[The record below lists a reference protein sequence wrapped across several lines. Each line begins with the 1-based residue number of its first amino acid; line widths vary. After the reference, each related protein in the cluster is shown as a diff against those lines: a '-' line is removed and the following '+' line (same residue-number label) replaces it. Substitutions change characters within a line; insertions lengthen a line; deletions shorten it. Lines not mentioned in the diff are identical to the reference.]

1 MSANELKQEDRKI
14 GTPPAGFRPQVVLTQ
29 FEWAAGQVQ
38 EWDRLSVDMRKGL
51 ILLLEC
57 QLDNLAECLR
67 VEIRENEKE
76 NEGVVAP

>member
-1 MSANELKQEDRKI
+1 MKQEDRTI
-14 GTPPAGFRPQVVLTQ
+14 GTPPAGVRPHVVLTQ
-29 FEWAAGQVQ
+29 FEWAAAKIQ
-38 EWDRLSVDMRKGL
+38 EWERLSVDMRKGI

-76 NEGVVAP
+76 KEGRAAQ